1 MPRLF
6 TGIEIP
12 PHIAQGLSLLRGG
25 VPGARWIDP
34 ANYHMT
40 LRYIGDIDGATAR
53 DVMQILGGV
62 RRSPFEFVLNRLDQ
76 FGGRKPRAVF
86 AGASPTPALI
96 ELQAEL
102 ERLLQRIG
110 LPPEQRKYSPHVT
123 LARLRDTTAHQVA
136 EYLASRGPIRTPP
149 IPVSRFVLFS
159 SKAST
164 GGGPY
169 VVEAAY
175 PLLAEHG
182 RIRDAGKAYG

>member
-12 PHIAQGLSLLRGG
+12 PPIAQGLSMLRGG
-25 VPGARWIDP
+25 VPGARWIEP

-53 DVMQILGGV
+53 DVLQILGGV
-62 RRSPFEFVLNRLDQ
+62 RRRAFDLVLNRLDQ

-86 AGASPTPALI
+86 AGASPTPALT
-96 ELQAEL
+96 ELQAEI

-123 LARLRDTTAHQVA
+123 LARLRDSTAQQVHA
-136 EYLASRGPIRTPP
+136 PRPLRSQTRTR
-149 IPVSRFVLFS
+149 SGH
-159 SKAST
+159 AT
-164 GGGPY
+164 
-169 VVEAAY
+169 
-175 PLLAEHG
+175 
-182 RIRDAGKAYG
+182 